1 MWGRLVSSIFTRHL
15 LQITYTQHMSAQYE
29 RTFVAQLEKRLAAAA
44 PLIQVLVG
52 PRQVGKT
59 TGLRQL
65 LARASG
71 NYHYANADDLLVS
84 DRSWLLEQ
92 WQKALLAGDGALL
105 VVDEIQKI
113 PNWSESIKSLWDAQ
127 PGRLRVLLG
136 SGSLQIQSGLTESL
150 AGRFELT
157 RIFHWTFTELKEAF
171 GYDLERFLLY
181 GGYPGAVAFED
192 DYDRWYAYL
201 KDAIVEAVIGKD
213 ILQNRKVANPAL
225 FRQAFEILC
234 RYPAQ
239 EISYTKLLGQLQDKG
254 NTDLVKYYLELYAG
268 AFLIYALEKYSNKAW
283 LTRGSSPKILPACPA
298 LHTMTY
304 GSRAL
309 AEPEQRGRVFELA
322 VGAELMQLPGEL
334 FYWREKNAEVD
345 FVYRYQGMLY
355 AIEVKSGRKK
365 SAKGLEAFVQHFP
378 EARPVIL
385 TPDNFLQFSEN
396 PKMFLARLA

>member
-1 MWGRLVSSIFTRHL
+1 
-15 LQITYTQHMSAQYE
+15 MSTQYE
-29 RTFVAQLEKRLAAAA
+29 RTFVSQLEKRLAAAA

-127 PGRLRVLLG
+127 PGRLRVVLLG

-254 NTDLVKYYLELYAG
+254 NTDLVKYYLELYTG

-298 LHTMTY
+298 LHTMTS

-345 FVYRYQGMLY
+345 FVYRYQGKLY

>member
-1 MWGRLVSSIFTRHL
+1 MT
-15 LQITYTQHMSAQYE
+15 AQYE
-29 RTFVAQLEKRLAAAA
+29 RAFVAQLENRLRAAT

-59 TGLRQL
+59 TGMRQL
-65 LARASG
+65 LARTSRP
-71 NYHYANADDLLVS
+71 YHYANADDLLVT

-92 WQKALLAGDGALL
+92 WQKALLLGDGTLL
-105 VVDEIQKI
+105 VIDEIQKI
-113 PNWSESIKSLWDAQ
+113 PNWSEVIKFLWDVQ
-127 PGRLRVLLG
+127 PGRLRVVLLG

-157 RIFHWTFTELKEAF
+157 RIYHWTFAELEEAF
-171 GYDLERFLLY
+171 GYDLERYLLY

-201 KDAIVEAVIGKD
+201 KDSIVEAVIGKD

-268 AFLIYALEKYSNKAW
+268 AFLIYSLEKYSNKGW
-283 LTRGSSPKILPACPA
+283 LTRSSSPKILTACPA
-298 LHTMTY
+298 LYTMTA
-304 GSRAL
+304 GPGAL
-309 AEPEQRGRVFELA
+309 ADPEQRGRVFELA
-322 VGAELMQLPGEL
+322 VGAELLQLPGEL

-345 FVYRYQGMLY
+345 FVYRYQGRLY

-365 SAKGLEAFVQHFP
+365 SAKGLEAFAKHFP

-385 TPDNFLQFSEN
+385 TPDNFARFSED
-396 PKMFLARLA
+396 PKKFLAALSP

>member
-1 MWGRLVSSIFTRHL
+1 MAT
-15 LQITYTQHMSAQYE
+15 QYE
-29 RTFVAQLEKRLAAAA
+29 RTFVSQLEKRLAAAA

-127 PGRLRVLLG
+127 PGRLRVVLLG

-254 NTDLVKYYLELYAG
+254 NTDLVKYYLELYTG

-298 LHTMTY
+298 LHTMTS

-345 FVYRYQGMLY
+345 FVYRYQGKLY